1 MSMVLKLLG
10 RFSALGKH
18 FSTPDHHQ
26 TLDILV
32 ENLNICQCNIR
43 MPSSSLNEE
52 IMTME
57 RSDTLA
63 TKFISAARAET
74 RGNSPLYGPYWL
86 VFWQRDVSLTRKI
99 PFTIYYKI
107 LE

>member
-57 RSDTLA
+57 R
-63 TKFISAARAET
+63 
-74 RGNSPLYGPYWL
+74 
-86 VFWQRDVSLTRKI
+86 
-99 PFTIYYKI
+99 
-107 LE
+107 